1 MLSRSID
8 RTKRAAAFFRT
19 PSMQDCLRRAAPII
33 AGHVTIA
40 LLGVVD
46 TAVAGRMPGVVFLA
60 AVGLGSIFAHFVF
73 WLFGFLRMGTTG
85 VTAQAIGAGDARGV
99 RLSLLRG
106 AGFGA
111 TLGLLLLLLSPL
123 ITFLAVELYVQD
135 KSLTQPFA
143 QYLSVRF
150 IGAPFA
156 LASYAFYGWFL
167 GINRSALMMMIQTSV
182 IAANIVLS
190 PLLAFGFGWG
200 VEGIAWATVIAEI
213 LGAALSLVCVVRIL
227 ARSPHMK
234 LMRKI
239 VRADIFD
246 LREVRRF
253 FAINTHIFFRTLCL
267 LLAFQLF
274 WLLSASVGTI
284 ALAVN
289 TILRQLIEIAAFALD
304 GFALA
309 GEAMVGEQVARHASR
324 TKAVKAVESAV
335 RVVFVWSCLFAL
347 LFASVYAIAFNP
359 IVAGFT
365 DLEAVRSAAPAY
377 RWFAVF
383 VPIVAVWSYAWDG
396 IFLGLTL
403 TRALMIGMAL
413 AAVGFVL
420 CALPLTALFG
430 NVGLWIA
437 LYLFFIFRALTLYVS
452 WRKWR
457 KEGAS
462 GGGRVL

>member
-1 MLSRSID
+1 
-8 RTKRAAAFFRT
+8 
-19 PSMQDCLRRAAPII
+19 MQDCLRRAAPIV

-85 VTAQAIGAGDARGV
+85 VTAQAIGAKDARGV

-111 TLGLLLLLLSPL
+111 TLGMLLLLLSPA
-123 ITFLAVELYVQD
+123 ITFFAVELYVQD
-135 KSLTQPFA
+135 KTLTQPFS

-167 GINRSALMMMIQTSV
+167 GINRSALMMVIQTLV
-182 IAANIVLS
+182 ITANIVLS

-200 VEGIAWATVIAEI
+200 VVGIAWATVAAEI
-213 LGAALSLVCVVRIL
+213 LGAILSLVCVVRIL
-227 ARSPHMK
+227 SRAPHMR
-234 LMRKI
+234 LTRKI
-239 VRADIFD
+239 VRADLLDFH
-246 LREVRRF
+246 EVRRF
-253 FAINTHIFFRTLCL
+253 FAINTHIFLRTLCM

-289 TILRQLIEIAAFALD
+289 TILRQMIEIAAFALD

-309 GEAMVGEQVARHASR
+309 GEAMAGEQVARHASKKK
-324 TKAVKAVESAV
+324 TVKAVSSVV

-347 LFASVYAIAFNP
+347 LFAAVYAVAFDL

-365 DLEAVRSAAPAY
+365 DLEAVRTAAPAY

-383 VPIVAVWSYAWDG
+383 VPVVAVWAYAWDG

-403 TRALMIGMAL
+403 TRSLMIGMAL
-413 AAVGFVL
+413 AAAGFVL

-430 NVGLWIA
+430 NTGLWAA
-437 LYLFFIFRALTLYVS
+437 LYLFFVLRALTLYVA

-457 KEGAS
+457 KRKWSKKMGNLSHRQAD
-462 GGGRVL
+462 

>member
-1 MLSRSID
+1 MR
-8 RTKRAAAFFRT
+8 
-19 PSMQDCLRRAAPII
+19 DCLRRAVPII

-60 AVGLGSIFAHFVF
+60 AVGLGSVFAHFVF

-85 VTAQAIGAGDARGV
+85 VTAQAIGAKDARGA

-123 ITFLAVELYVQD
+123 ITFFAVELYVQD
-135 KSLTQPFA
+135 KSLTQPFS

-150 IGAPFA
+150 LGAPFA

-167 GINRSALMMMIQTSV
+167 GINRSSLMMVIQTLV

-190 PLLAFGFGWG
+190 PLFAFGFGWG
-200 VEGIAWATVIAEI
+200 VVGIAWATVIAEM

-227 ARSPHMK
+227 SRAPNMK
-234 LMRKI
+234 LTRKI
-239 VRADIFD
+239 TRADLLD
-246 LREVRRF
+246 LREVKRF
-253 FAINTHIFFRTLCL
+253 FVINTHIFLRTLCM
-267 LLAFQLF
+267 LLAFQFF

-309 GEAMVGEQVARHASR
+309 GEAMVGEQVARFASQKKTR
-324 TKAVKAVESAV
+324 QAVDKVV

-347 LFASVYAIAFNP
+347 LFVAVYALAFDA

-365 DLEAVRSAAPAY
+365 NIEAVRVAAPSY

-383 VPIVAVWSYAWDG
+383 VPAVAVWSYAWDG

-403 TRALMIGMAL
+403 TRAFMIGMAL
-413 AAVGFVL
+413 AAAGFVL
-420 CALPLTALFG
+420 VAWPLTALFG
-430 NVGLWIA
+430 NAGLWAA
-437 LYLFFIFRALTLYVS
+437 LYLFFAFRALTLFAF

-457 KEGAS
+457 KGAGRCEGNAL
-462 GGGRVL
+462 GKGLRGKE

>member
-1 MLSRSID
+1 
-8 RTKRAAAFFRT
+8 
-19 PSMQDCLRRAAPII
+19 MQDCLRRAAPIV

-46 TAVAGRMPGVVFLA
+46 TAVAGRMPGVAFLA

-85 VTAQAIGAGDARGV
+85 VTAQAIGANDARGV

-111 TLGLLLLLLSPL
+111 VLGMLLLLLSPL
-123 ITFLAVELYVQD
+123 IVSLAVELYVQD
-135 KSLTQPFA
+135 KTLTQPFS
-143 QYLSVRF
+143 QYLTIRF

-167 GINRSALMMMIQTSV
+167 GVNRSALMMVIQTFV
-182 IAANIVLS
+182 IATNIILS

-200 VEGIAWATVIAEI
+200 VEGIAWATVAAEI
-213 LGAALSLVCVVRIL
+213 LGAVLSLVCVVRIL
-227 ARSPHMK
+227 SRVPQLRLS
-234 LMRKI
+234 RKI
-239 VRADIFD
+239 ARADLLD
-246 LREVRRF
+246 VREVRRF
-253 FAINTHIFFRTLCL
+253 FAINTHIFVRTLCM
-267 LLAFQLF
+267 LLAFQFF
-274 WLLSASVGTI
+274 WLLSASVGNI

-309 GEAMVGEQVARHASR
+309 GEAMAGEQVARYAS
-324 TKAVKAVESAV
+324 KKKSLAAVDSVV

-347 LFASVYAIAFNP
+347 LFAFVYAVAFDS

-365 DLEAVRSAAPAY
+365 DIEAVRTAAPSY

-383 VPIVAVWSYAWDG
+383 VPVVAVWAYAWDG

-403 TRALMIGMAL
+403 TRAIMVCMAL
-413 AAVGFVL
+413 AAAGFVL
-420 CALPLTALFG
+420 VALPLTALFD
-430 NVGLWIA
+430 NTGLWIA
-437 LYLFFIFRALTLYVS
+437 LYLFFALRALTLYVAWRR
-452 WRKWR
+452 WRKGKGR
-457 KEGAS
+457 KEKGNLL
-462 GGGRVL
+462 R